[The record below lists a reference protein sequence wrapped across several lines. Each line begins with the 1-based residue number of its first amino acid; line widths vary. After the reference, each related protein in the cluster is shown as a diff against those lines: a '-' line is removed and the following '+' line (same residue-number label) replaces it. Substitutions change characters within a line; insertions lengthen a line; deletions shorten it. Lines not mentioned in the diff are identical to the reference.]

1 MKLIW
6 NTAVFVAG
14 FGLMGGS
21 VLAQDAPAV
30 PTAET
35 AQAGQV
41 YLAETMAPW
50 QLRCTKTTSGK
61 DPCQIFQALL
71 NAEGAAVAEFNM
83 FAVPDGAGAAAG
95 AVIIVPLETALDR
108 GLILKVDDKEARG
121 WGFDFCNS
129 YGCVVRA
136 GFTAAEL
143 EEMRAGTNAVL
154 SITPMATPNTPVEL
168 TLSLEGFS
176 AAIDKTVPKAP

>member
-1 MKLIW
+1 MKRIW
-6 NTAVFVAG
+6 NTAVCLAG
-14 FGLMGGS
+14 FCLMGGA
-21 VLAQDAPAV
+21 VLAQDAPTP

-50 QLRCTKTTSGK
+50 ELRCTKTTSGK
-61 DPCQIFQALL
+61 DPCQIFQALR
-71 NAEGAAVAEFNM
+71 NDTGASVAEFNM
-83 FAVPDGAGAAAG
+83 FAVPDGQGAAAG

-143 EEMRAGTNAVL
+143 EEMKAGTKAVL
-154 SITPMATPNTPVEL
+154 SITPMADRDTPVEL
-168 TLSLEGFS
+168 TLNLEGFS
-176 AAIDKTVPKAP
+176 AAIDKTVPKP